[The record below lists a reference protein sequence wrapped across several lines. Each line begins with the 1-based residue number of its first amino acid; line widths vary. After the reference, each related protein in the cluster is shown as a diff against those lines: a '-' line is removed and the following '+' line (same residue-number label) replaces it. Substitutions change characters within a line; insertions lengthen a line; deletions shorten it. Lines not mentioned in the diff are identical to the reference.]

1 MSSRNRRRTSILFE
15 AFRLGG
21 AKALSEIYAAH
32 GAVRNAKPVAF
43 PNDMMWWDDERVDS
57 TVDRAYVE
65 SHLRPDETLRLDQQL
80 GFGDSLTDDTYFE
93 WIVTKAKRI
102 FLVLVDIGVPD
113 QIFGAVDDS
122 WDDDDLPL
130 PLNQVA
136 RLQLRRTKDERLD
149 KKFFERQFT
158 YLMRHLKPGE
168 NLVYEDV
175 EIVPLE
181 PLDRRHVGTQASP
194 THSNVDKVCIPG
206 RPDDIFIRRRIS
218 LGNGIT
224 EPDFLSGIERM
235 RARNNQHV
243 VSLWAS
249 YIQQSAGYLLLTPIH
264 EWTLTSVLTTL
275 PPSIKIL
282 AKRDRRVLLLDWM
295 HCLADAVAS
304 LHNIG
309 LAHGQIKPSNIF
321 LDMDNKIFL
330 GDVDIFGLDPV
341 KQFDQETYDYG
352 PPELSSQIYAE
363 PDKPQRLINRMRR
376 KSSATSPEPSPRRP
390 LPPSPPASPSNI
402 NIISSTLYL
411 PAPAGPPSPTAD
423 PIKGDIYSL
432 GCIYLELLT
441 LFMKRSSRTFSRHR
455 ASKPSTPPS
464 RAAPSADSSFHHNAA
479 EVESWV
485 SSLAKDA
492 RQKEDRLFRGVTHLL
507 NLTLRML
514 SPHPMDRPSARFC
527 EERVYEILTNNAGV
541 EGTHCGS
548 ARMRRVVG
556 GMVEVARAV
565 PEAGGEAEW
574 RGQSWFMGRGSRS
587 GSASQSGSKSSGSG
601 AMGRGIRERPKA
613 RPWKAPI
620 YSGEFVCGY
629 DWRPLKSMGC
639 SWGIHA
645 NMIGVVE
652 FSFG

>member
-1 MSSRNRRRTSILFE
+1 MAGRNRRRTSILFE

-43 PNDMMWWDDERVDS
+43 PNDMMWWDDERVEA

-80 GFGDSLTDDTYFE
+80 GFGDGLTDDTYFE

-102 FLVLVDIGVPD
+102 FLVLVDIGVPN

-130 PLNQVA
+130 QLDQVA

-149 KKFFERQFT
+149 RKFFERQFT
-158 YLMRHLKPGE
+158 YLMRHLKPEE

-218 LGNGIT
+218 LGDGPGQVT
-224 EPDFLSGIERM
+224 EADFLSGIERIK
-235 RARNNQHV
+235 ARSNQHV

-249 YIQQSAGYLLLTPIH
+249 YVQKSTGYLLLSPIH

-282 AKRDRRVLLLDWM
+282 AKRDRRVLFLDWM

-304 LHNIG
+304 LHNLG
-309 LAHGQIKPSNIF
+309 LAHGQIKPSNVF

-330 GDVDIFGLDPV
+330 GDVDVCGLDPA
-341 KQFDQETYDYG
+341 KQFDQENYDYG
-352 PPELSSQIYAE
+352 PPELSSQINTASDE
-363 PDKPQRLINRMRR
+363 PQRLINRMRR
-376 KSSATSPEPSPRRP
+376 QSSATSPEPSPKAP
-390 LPPSPPASPSNI
+390 LSSMPPSPPASPSHTNI
-402 NIISSTLYL
+402 LTSTLYL
-411 PAPAGPPSPTAD
+411 PAPHAGPPSPAGD

-441 LFMKRSSRTFSRHR
+441 VLMKRSSRTFSRHR
-455 ASKPSTPPS
+455 ASKLSQPPS
-464 RAAPSADSSFHHNAA
+464 RTTPRADSSFHANAA
-479 EVESWV
+479 EVETWV
-485 SSLAKDA
+485 SNLAKDA
-492 RQKEDRLFRGVTHLL
+492 RQKEDRLFRGITHLL

-548 ARMRRVVG
+548 ARMWRVVD

-565 PEAGGEAEW
+565 PGEGVDAAGGGGG
-574 RGQSWFMGRGSRS
+574 RGQSWLAGRRSRS

-601 AMGRGIRERPKA
+601 PMGRGMRDRPKA

-620 YSGEFVCGY
+620 YSGEFCVG
-629 DWRPLKSMGC
+629 L
-639 SWGIHA
+639 
-645 NMIGVVE
+645 
-652 FSFG
+652 